1 MTVLAI
7 VQTWNRND
15 PIRGFI
21 VPWMEALA
29 ARVDRLLILT
39 LEQSELPRQGNISVS
54 SLGKERGANRLGYLA
69 AWHRAWLDIL
79 REQPPDIVF
88 THMSPIFT
96 VLSAP
101 YARRRRIPIVT
112 WFAHRQVSAA
122 LKLAHRLSA
131 RVLTINRESYRYRPD
146 DALIVGHGIDC
157 DLFKPD
163 GRTPDLS
170 LLLSVGRISPI
181 KDVETFL
188 RMVAR
193 LRTTG
198 HPLNARWIGEPPDRD
213 RAYGSSIDKLKKDL
227 RLEEVVAFGGTVP
240 NSDLSAWYCRCLA
253 HVNLCPTGALDK
265 AALRIDGLWNADV
278 RGQRR
283 LSPASWPLVGSPS
296 VPARGFSPPG
306 GSCSPS
312 ALARRRRP
320 TAHERRTSA
329 GGRRAAWPRSAVGP
343 ARGRLPVG
351 DQSRPSCLDKSSRVV
366 DTTWPVD

>member
-1 MTVLAI
+1 
-7 VQTWNRND
+7 
-15 PIRGFI
+15 
-21 VPWMEALA
+21 
-29 ARVDRLLILT
+29 
-39 LEQSELPRQGNISVS
+39 
-54 SLGKERGANRLGYLA
+54 
-69 AWHRAWLDIL
+69 
-79 REQPPDIVF
+79 
-88 THMSPIFT
+88 MSPIFT

-157 DLFKPD
+157 DHFKPD
-163 GRTPDLS
+163 GRTPNLN
-170 LLLSVGRISPI
+170 LLLSVGRVSPI

-227 RLEEVVAFGGTVP
+227 RLEEIVAFGGAVP

-253 HVNLCPTGALDK
+253 HVNLSPTGALDK
-265 AALRIDGLWNADV
+265 AALESMACGTPTFVANEGFRPLLGPWSDLLVFRHGDSAHLAGRVVRLLSLDEDV
-278 RGQRR
+278 RRR
-283 LSPASWPLVGSPS
+283 MSADLRRAVVEQHGLDRLWDRLVDVFQSEIN
-296 VPARGFSPPG
+296 R
-306 GSCSPS
+306 
-312 ALARRRRP
+312 ARR
-320 TAHERRTSA
+320 ASTS
-329 GGRRAAWPRSAVGP
+329 RAAS
-343 ARGRLPVG
+343 
-351 DQSRPSCLDKSSRVV
+351 
-366 DTTWPVD
+366 